1 MSEAPTIDFPADQI
15 QRMAGIEEIA
25 TAIMTEGH
33 TMGDFMGITS
43 DEMDATYAHGISLLN
58 LGQFDEAEDIFK
70 LGAELDMYD
79 ERMWM
84 GLGAARQKNGNFAG
98 AVDAYAVAV
107 TLTPDNPVIALRSAE
122 CLIADGR
129 KEQAEQALHACLAFA
144 EEEPQHAD
152 IQSRAEALL
161 ANL

>member
-1 MSEAPTIDFPADQI
+1 MSEAPIIDLPAEQLEK
-15 QRMAGIEEIA
+15 MAGIEEIA
-25 TAIMTEGH
+25 SAIMTEGH
-33 TMGDFMGITS
+33 TMGDFLGITS
-43 DEMDATYAHGISLLN
+43 EELDAIYAHGISLLN
-58 LGQFDEAEDIFK
+58 LSQFDEAESVFK
-70 LGAELDMYD
+70 IGADYDMYD

-84 GLGAARQKNGNFAG
+84 GLGAARQKSGKYAG

-129 KEQAEQALHACLAFA
+129 NQEAEQALHACLAFA
-144 EEEPQHAD
+144 EEDPKHAQ
-152 IQSRAEALL
+152 IQFRAETLL